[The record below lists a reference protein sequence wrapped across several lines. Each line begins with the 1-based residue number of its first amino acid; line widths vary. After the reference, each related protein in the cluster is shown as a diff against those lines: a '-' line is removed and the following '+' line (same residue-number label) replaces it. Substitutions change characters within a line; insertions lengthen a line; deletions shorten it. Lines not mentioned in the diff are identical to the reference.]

1 VPIYRAQLP
10 SKVDEVSS
18 HAGQK
23 RISEMMAWRGRI
35 VNGDTVIAVLFLAGG
50 LYWMAASVPLGFWLG
65 FAPGTGFMPF
75 VYGALLVLL
84 SGTVL
89 AGRLF
94 SAERLDDVAE
104 SPRKPLTII
113 LIVALAILG
122 IETAGFV
129 PAIIVTLLALF
140 IFVERLPVFRSLGIA
155 VATTAG
161 LHFLFRVWLGVPLPQ
176 GPLGI

>member
-1 VPIYRAQLP
+1 
-10 SKVDEVSS
+10 
-18 HAGQK
+18 
-23 RISEMMAWRGRI
+23 MMASRRF
-35 VNGDTVIAVLFLAGG
+35 VNGDTAIAALLLAGG
-50 LYWMAASVPLGFWLG
+50 LYWMSASVPLGFWLG

-84 SGTVL
+84 SGIVL
-89 AGRLF
+89 AGRLM
-94 SAERLDDVAE
+94 SAERLAAVTE

-113 LIVALAILG
+113 LTVALAIFG

-140 IFVERLPVFRSLGIA
+140 IVVERLPVVQSLGVA
-155 VATTAG
+155 VATAAG
-161 LHFLFRVWLGVPLPQ
+161 FHFLFRVWLGVPLPQ

>member
-1 VPIYRAQLP
+1 
-10 SKVDEVSS
+10 
-18 HAGQK
+18 
-23 RISEMMAWRGRI
+23 MMASRRF
-35 VNGDTVIAVLFLAGG
+35 VNGDTAIAALLLAGG

-84 SGTVL
+84 SGIVL
-89 AGRLF
+89 AGRLL
-94 SAERLDDVAE
+94 SAERLAAVAE

-113 LIVALAILG
+113 LVVALTILG

-129 PAIIVTLLALF
+129 PAIMVTLLALF
-140 IFVERLPVFRSLGIA
+140 IVVERLPVVPSLG
-155 VATTAG
+155 VAAATAAG

>member
-1 VPIYRAQLP
+1 
-10 SKVDEVSS
+10 
-18 HAGQK
+18 
-23 RISEMMAWRGRI
+23 MMASRRF
-35 VNGDTVIAVLFLAGG
+35 VNGDTAIAALLLASG

-84 SGTVL
+84 SGIVL
-89 AGRLF
+89 AGRLL
-94 SAERLDDVAE
+94 SAERLAAVAE

-113 LIVALAILG
+113 LVVALAILG

-129 PAIIVTLLALF
+129 PAIMVTLLALF
-140 IFVERLPVFRSLGIA
+140 IVVERLPVVPSLG
-155 VATTAG
+155 VAAATAAG

>member
-1 VPIYRAQLP
+1 
-10 SKVDEVSS
+10 
-18 HAGQK
+18 
-23 RISEMMAWRGRI
+23 MMASRRF
-35 VNGDTVIAVLFLAGG
+35 VNGDTAIAALLLAGG

-84 SGTVL
+84 SGIVL
-89 AGRLF
+89 AGRLL
-94 SAERLDDVAE
+94 SAERLAAVAE

-113 LIVALAILG
+113 LVVALAILG

-129 PAIIVTLLALF
+129 PAIMVTLLALF
-140 IFVERLPVFRSLGIA
+140 IVVERLPVVPSLG
-155 VATTAG
+155 VAAATAAG

>member
-1 VPIYRAQLP
+1 
-10 SKVDEVSS
+10 
-18 HAGQK
+18 
-23 RISEMMAWRGRI
+23 MMASRRF
-35 VNGDTVIAVLFLAGG
+35 VNGDTAIAALLLTGG
-50 LYWMAASVPLGFWLG
+50 LYWMSASVPLGFWLG

-84 SGTVL
+84 SGIVL
-89 AGRLF
+89 AGRLM
-94 SAERLDDVAE
+94 SAERLAAVTE

-113 LIVALAILG
+113 LTVALAIFG
-122 IETAGFV
+122 IETVGFV

-140 IFVERLPVFRSLGIA
+140 IVVERLPVVQSFGVA
-155 VATTAG
+155 VATAAG